1 MKERFLKV
9 RKDNRLSQA
18 DFGNKIGVT
27 GAAISRIESGDRE
40 PSDVVIKAICREF
53 GIRREWLEFGHEPM
67 KATELENSPE
77 TLVPDLVAILQDNP
91 ALLALARRTVDLM
104 TPADW
109 KRLNQLLDE
118 LFETKK
124 EPPQP

>member
-18 DFGNKIGVT
+18 EFGNKIGVT

-67 KATELENSPE
+67 KSAELENSPE
-77 TLVPDLVAILQDNP
+77 TLVPELVAILQDNP
-91 ALLALARRTVDLM
+91 ALLNLARRTIDLM
-104 TPADW
+104 TPSDW

>member
-9 RKDNRLSQA
+9 RKSNHLTQA
-18 DFGNKIGVT
+18 EFGNKIGVT

-53 GIRREWLEFGHEPM
+53 GVRREWLELGHEPM
-67 KATELENSPE
+67 KETELTNSPE
-77 TLVPDLVAILQDNP
+77 SLVPDLVETLGAYP
-91 ALLALARRTVDLM
+91 AVLDLLRRVMAHM

-109 KRLNQLLDE
+109 ARLNQLLDDVQTQKGE
-118 LFETKK
+118 E
-124 EPPQP
+124 